1 MLADDPIISN
11 VQKLR
16 VNLQDFELVKTLATG
31 AVGKVC
37 LVKGKADGKVYAMK
51 ILKKT
56 DLLTRREAAFFM
68 EERNALVFARSSTWM
83 TTLFAAFQDEEN
95 LYLVME
101 YASGGSL
108 RSLIN
113 SKDDPMSEEDA
124 RFYVGEMLL
133 ALEELHNMN
142 YIHRDLKPENCLID
156 STGHLKLAD
165 FGSCMRT
172 GSDRKITSNET
183 VGTPDYISPEILRA
197 LEGNVS
203 YGAECDWWSLA
214 CFLRGFADRLGIIL
228 FELLFDEVPFYA
240 ESLTGIYNRIMDH
253 EVWDINSKWI
263 ISLKLSLICKK
274 EVRLGRNGAEEI
286 KKHPWFSG
294 FDFSNV
300 RRSKSLIS
308 TPQKVSEPKFSD
320 KPPFVPELSGPDD
333 TRYFEDE
340 E

>member
-1 MLADDPIISN
+1 MGIFLRPRFADDPIISN

-16 VNLQDFELVKTLATG
+16 VNLHDFELVKTLATG

-37 LVKGKADGKVYAMK
+37 LVKGKADGKAYAMK

-68 EERNALVFARSSTWM
+68 EERNALVFARSSIWM

-113 SKDDPMSEEDA
+113 SKDDPMSEDEA

-214 CFLRGFADRLGIIL
+214 EIRLIECQGIIL

-253 EVWDINSKWI
+253 EV
-263 ISLKLSLICKK
+263 LICKK

-294 FDFSNV
+294 FDFSNA
-300 RRSKSLIS
+300 R
-308 TPQKVSEPKFSD
+308 QN
-320 KPPFVPELSGPDD
+320 KPPFVPQLSGPDD